1 MFLVIELTFTCI
13 DRNSFEMELVGRRN
27 EQALEKLRVLLETF
41 ALECQ
46 LCSRSFVDPRV
57 LSCGHSFCFDCIEQ
71 LASGS
76 TSCCCR
82 ICSKVVELPIQG
94 VSRLRKDL
102 VSATLLEVR
111 DLLHDGATVRCT
123 ICDRNRAAHA
133 CYTCNAL
140 LCARC
145 HNNHEHEQS
154 DRKKHETCAV
164 RQLRDAN
171 NLVRFQ
177 SSRFGVCAKHLQKND
192 LFCKFEDLQ
201 VCTQCATDDVHSPH
215 VIVPLNVKIDEFFS
229 SLFAKCQQL
238 NGERRSDPIF
248 IKKHFL
254 LFFSGCLV
262 PFFPESSTDINRSL
276 MVLKMKESGLNECVT
291 ELTQQIDQR
300 VEQLSR

>member
-1 MFLVIELTFTCI
+1 
-13 DRNSFEMELVGRRN
+13 MELVERRN

-76 TSCCCR
+76 TSFCCR

-229 SLFAKCQQL
+229 LLFAKCQQL

-248 IKKHFL
+248 IKTFL
-254 LFFSGCLV
+254 IILL
-262 PFFPESSTDINRSL
+262 
-276 MVLKMKESGLNECVT
+276 GLPCSF
-291 ELTQQIDQR
+291 
-300 VEQLSR
+300 LSRVVYRHQSISDGLKNERIWFE